1 MPYQRKTKFPK
12 ALQPMTSSTKATPTH
27 LQHLQFIPT
36 SLLKLISNRIQ
47 ILLQLM
53 TNIETL
59 IFNHFQIISCPQL
72 ERQQPYLRL
81 RATLPHLYPRL
92 RASLPHLYPRLRASL
107 PHLYLQLRA
116 SLAHRYLHRQDLHPP
131 IQSPS
136 KPRSRLNRLTADWR
150 PHNHHNRAGW
160 IRIGFW

>member
-1 MPYQRKTKFPK
+1 MELNSEIIFVIIKMIIMPYQRKTKFPK

-53 TNIETL
+53 NNIDTLL

-72 ERQQPYLRL
+72 ERQQPCL
-81 RATLPHLYPRL
+81 
-92 RASLPHLYPRLRASL
+92 RLRASL

-116 SLAHRYLHRQDLHPP
+116 SLAHLYLHRQDLHPP
-131 IQSPS
+131 ILSPS